1 MNPFSNT
8 YFESLL
14 LGESLTMKNELNY
27 ELQLLD
33 RELNRLDK
41 RNKKLRNLCLTWLI
55 LLLGLS
61 AMNGF

>member
-1 MNPFSNT
+1 
-8 YFESLL
+8 
-14 LGESLTMKNELNY
+14 MKNELNY